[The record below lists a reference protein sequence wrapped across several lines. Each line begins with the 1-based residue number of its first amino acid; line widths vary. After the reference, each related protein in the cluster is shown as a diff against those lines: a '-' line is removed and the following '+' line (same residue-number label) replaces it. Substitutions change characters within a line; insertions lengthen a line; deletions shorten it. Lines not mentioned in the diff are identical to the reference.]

1 MKTPYT
7 FGISQED
14 ALTEL
19 KALDLH
25 SGDRLLCIAS
35 GGEVPLNLAALVD
48 DLHITAVDTTLPQV
62 FLTRLKFRAALELP
76 PLEAAQFLGYLP
88 AAPSTRTVLS
98 ARLIAMLPPDETAFW
113 KHNKKAICM
122 GPALAGR
129 YERYIAAFSKIAVAV
144 LGQNNLRKLMGIDS
158 VDGQRDFFDR
168 HMRAGLLRVL
178 FSIAFHPLVYK
189 NRGIDAAALKNQG
202 RVNMPAF
209 FFGRFRDFCTSTP
222 ANRNYF
228 LQLTFFGRILFNE
241 ALPEYLTVEGN
252 ARLRRNC
259 KNITIEH
266 SSITDALTK
275 SETGYFNRFHLS
287 NIGDWMNAQEH
298 KELFALIN
306 EKAAPQSTLVSRYIH
321 CNRPV
326 PDRLRPNF
334 ILEQDR
340 GAGYAATD
348 RYPFYSIVPM
358 RFDRKET

>member
-1 MKTPYT
+1 MRAPYT

-19 KALDLH
+19 KALNLH
-25 SGDRLLCIAS
+25 SGDRLLCVAS

-48 DLHITAVDTTLPQV
+48 DLHVTAVDTTQAQV

-76 PLEAAQFLGYLP
+76 PLEAARFLGYLP
-88 AAPSTRTVLS
+88 ATPSARMALS
-98 ARLIAMLPPDETAFW
+98 ARLIAMLPPEETAFW
-113 KHNKKAICM
+113 KSNKRAVCM

-129 YERYIAAFSKIAVAV
+129 YERYIAAFSKLAVMV
-144 LGQNNLRKLMGIDS
+144 LGQNNLRKLMNIDS
-158 VDGQRDFFDR
+158 VDGQRAFFDR

-202 RVNMPAF
+202 RVDMPAF
-209 FFGRFRDFCTSTP
+209 FFGRFRNFCTSTP

-228 LQLTFFGRILFNE
+228 LQLTFFGRVLFNE

-252 ARLRRNC
+252 ERLRRNG
-259 KNITIEH
+259 KNIDIIH
-266 SSITDALTK
+266 SPITVAIAK
-275 SETGYFNRFHLS
+275 SDTGFFNRFHLS
-287 NIGDWMNAQEH
+287 NIGDWMTAPEH
-298 KELFALIN
+298 EELFALIN

-326 PDRLRPNF
+326 PGLLRPNF
-334 ILEQDR
+334 IVEQDR
-340 GAGYAATD
+340 GTGNAASD

-358 RFDRKET
+358 RFERKES